1 MLLGIFNAHLCF
13 CVWDLNLHIALIP
26 HNGKHH
32 SYRPLVLGLKTAVSE
47 MRTWKSPTSHVHV
60 LLFFLL
66 KVLIVCISQVEQV
79 GGRVLIADWL
89 DAACFHGNVIWLYTE
104 SGSMGEGRIYLASI
118 ML

>member
-1 MLLGIFNAHLCF
+1 MEKSHLAYTHTLIFRAE
-13 CVWDLNLHIALIP
+13 
-26 HNGKHH
+26 G
-32 SYRPLVLGLKTAVSE
+32 T
-47 MRTWKSPTSHVHV
+47 
-60 LLFFLL
+60 
-66 KVLIVCISQVEQV
+66 VLIVCISQGEQV